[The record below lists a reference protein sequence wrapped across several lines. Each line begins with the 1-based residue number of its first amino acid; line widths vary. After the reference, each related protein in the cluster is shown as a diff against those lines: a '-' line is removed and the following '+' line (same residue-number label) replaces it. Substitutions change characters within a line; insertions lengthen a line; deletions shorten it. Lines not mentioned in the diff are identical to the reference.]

1 MENETILATDHINQ
15 QNDAGASSM
24 TLSGQGA
31 NIDLDAKETEKE
43 ILSLEDYID
52 KYTQK
57 DYKDTETEKE
67 YTQGE
72 YQVQINEANR
82 RIEELNEWLDWLNET
97 YGKTEPIT
105 VNDYVKYYKK
115 LKELSKELLNK
126 DINEKEFFEIYNS
139 EDKGKNRFK
148 NIITDLLAEQYQ
160 IKEDILYNS
169 DYDPRTY
176 SERREDTATQR
187 KVEDYT
193 AAGLNKTAVSGFY
206 GGGGSSSGGSAKEED
221 DERKKRRKRR
231 EAAAAAREAAKQ
243 RNIDRA
249 LNVLS
254 MIANTGGRLGSSLII
269 GNAWGKRADAQV
281 DSSKIH
287 AQSRLNVELLR
298 DQLRKGRNTNDEP
311 AWLDDILD
319 EIRRQEEHNF

>member
-15 QNDAGASSM
+15 RSDAGAPSM
-24 TLSGQGA
+24 SLSGQGA
-31 NIDLDAKETEKE
+31 NIDLDARETEKE
-43 ILSLEDYID
+43 ILSLEDYIN
-52 KYTQK
+52 KYTSET
-57 DYKDTETEKE
+57 YKKK

-82 RIEELNEWLDWLNET
+82 RIEELNEWLDWLNS
-97 YGKTEPIT
+97 
-105 VNDYVKYYKK
+105 
-115 LKELSKELLNK
+115 SKNP
-126 DINEKEFFEIYNS
+126 FEIKPFTDVYKARNKREAFANAIGLTLHEWS
-139 EDKGKNRFK
+139 EIAKQYDDCGTNHWKDVIK
-148 NIITDLLAEQYQ
+148 DMLAEQYQ
-160 IKEDILYNS
+160 IKNDILYNS
-169 DYDPRTY
+169 EYDPRDY
-176 SERREDTATQR
+176 NERREDTATQR

-206 GGGGSSSGGSAKEED
+206 GGGGGGSGGGSAKEED

-254 MIANTGGRLGSSLII
+254 TIANIGGRHGSSLII

-287 AQSRLNVELLR
+287 AQSRLDVELLR
-298 DQLRKGRNTNDEP
+298 DKLRKGRNTDDEA

>member
-15 QNDAGASSM
+15 QSDAGASSM
-24 TLSGQGA
+24 SLSGQSA
-31 NIDLDAKETEKE
+31 NVDLDAKETEKE
-43 ILSLEDYID
+43 ILIIEDYID
-52 KYTQK
+52 KYTE
-57 DYKDTETEKE
+57 KDTETEKE

-72 YQVQINEANR
+72 YQVKINEANR

-105 VNDYVKYYKK
+105 VNDYVKDYRK
-115 LKELSKELLNK
+115 LKELSKELGLNP
-126 DINEKEFFEIYNS
+126 NMSEAEFFEIYNNT
-139 EDKGKNRFK
+139 DKGKNRFK

-169 DYDPRTY
+169 EYDPRTY
-176 SERREDTATQR
+176 DERREDTATQR
-187 KVEDYT
+187 KVEDYS

-206 GGGGSSSGGSAKEED
+206 GGGGGGSGGGSAKEED
-221 DERKKRRKRR
+221 EERKKRRKRR
-231 EAAAAAREAAKQ
+231 EAAAAAREAARQ

-254 MIANTGGRLGSSLII
+254 TIANTGGRLGSSLII

-281 DSSKIH
+281 ESSNIH